1 MIDLT
6 KGRQEHM
13 LARKYNYE
21 EQWAQSEQ
29 ERLRELD
36 ELQQRR
42 QRIRKANY
50 KLLRRRLFV
59 TVGLILAM
67 YFAAVMRSAA
77 LVSAGNNLIRLQTQ
91 ESQLIAKNAEL
102 KIEVDQLK
110 GPERITSIAEKQL
123 GMKVA
128 RSNIYVKAVNQ

>member
-1 MIDLT
+1 
-6 KGRQEHM
+6 M

-29 ERLRELD
+29 ERLRELK
-36 ELQQRR
+36 ELQERR

-50 KLLRRRLFV
+50 KLFRRRLFV
-59 TVGLILAM
+59 TVGFILVM
-67 YFAAVMRSAA
+67 YAVTVMRSVA
-77 LVSAGNNLIRLQTQ
+77 LVSAGNHLIALQTQ
-91 ESQLIAKNAEL
+91 ESQLIARNAEL

-128 RSNIYVKAVNQ
+128 RSNIYVKAVSQ

>member
-1 MIDLT
+1 
-6 KGRQEHM
+6 M
-13 LARKYNYE
+13 LARKYDYE
-21 EQWAQSEQ
+21 EQWSLEEQ
-29 ERLRELD
+29 ERLHELN

-42 QRIRKANY
+42 QRIRQANY
-50 KLLRRRLFV
+50 KLFRRRLFV
-59 TVGLILAM
+59 TVGLILVM
-67 YFAAVMRSAA
+67 YIAAVMRRAA
-77 LVSAGNNLIRLQTQ
+77 LVSAGNHLIRLQTQ

-128 RSNIYVKAVNQ
+128 RSNIYVKAINQ

>member
-1 MIDLT
+1 
-6 KGRQEHM
+6 M
-13 LARKYNYE
+13 LARKYNFE

-29 ERLRELD
+29 ERLRELN

-42 QRIRKANY
+42 QRIRQANY
-50 KLLRRRLFV
+50 KLFRRRLFV
-59 TVGLILAM
+59 TVGLVLAM
-67 YFAAVMRSAA
+67 YFATVMRSAT
-77 LVSAGNNLIRLQTQ
+77 LVSAGNNLIKLQTQ

-128 RSNIYVKAVNQ
+128 RSNIYVKAVSQ

>member
-1 MIDLT
+1 
-6 KGRQEHM
+6 M

-21 EQWAQSEQ
+21 EQWSLQEQ
-29 ERLRELD
+29 ERLHELN

-42 QRIRKANY
+42 QRIRQANY
-50 KLLRRRLFV
+50 KLVRRRLFV
-59 TVGLILAM
+59 TVGLVLAM
-67 YFAAVMRSAA
+67 YFTTVMRSAA
-77 LVSAGNNLIRLQTQ
+77 LVSAGNHLIRLQTQ

-128 RSNIYVKAVNQ
+128 RSNIYVKAVKQ

>member
-1 MIDLT
+1 
-6 KGRQEHM
+6 M

-21 EQWAQSEQ
+21 EQWSLQEQ
-29 ERLRELD
+29 ERLNELN

-42 QRIRKANY
+42 QRIRQANY
-50 KLLRRRLFV
+50 KLFRRRLFV
-59 TVGLILAM
+59 TVGLVLAM
-67 YFAAVMRSAA
+67 YFTTVMRSAA
-77 LVSAGNNLIRLQTQ
+77 LVSAGNHLIRLQAQ

-128 RSNIYVKAVNQ
+128 RSNIYVKAVKQ

>member
-1 MIDLT
+1 
-6 KGRQEHM
+6 M
-13 LARKYNYE
+13 LARKYNYG

-29 ERLRELD
+29 ERLRELN
-36 ELQQRR
+36 ELQLRR
-42 QRIRKANY
+42 QRIRQANY
-50 KLLRRRLFV
+50 KLFRRRLFV
-59 TVGLILAM
+59 TVGLVLAM
-67 YFAAVMRSAA
+67 YFATVMRSAA
-77 LVSAGNNLIRLQTQ
+77 LVSAGNNLIKLQTQ

-128 RSNIYVKAVNQ
+128 RSNIYVKAVSQ

>member
-1 MIDLT
+1 
-6 KGRQEHM
+6 M

-29 ERLRELD
+29 ERLRELK
-36 ELQQRR
+36 ELQERR

-50 KLLRRRLFV
+50 KLFRRRLFV
-59 TVGLILAM
+59 TVGFILVM
-67 YFAAVMRSAA
+67 YAVTVMRSAA
-77 LVSAGNNLIRLQTQ
+77 LVSAGNHQ
-91 ESQLIAKNAEL
+91 
-102 KIEVDQLK
+102 IEVDQLK

-128 RSNIYVKAVNQ
+128 RSNIYVKDVSQ

>member
-1 MIDLT
+1 
-6 KGRQEHM
+6 M

-21 EQWAQSEQ
+21 EQWSLQDQ
-29 ERLRELD
+29 ERLNELN

-42 QRIRKANY
+42 LRIRKANY
-50 KLLRRRLFV
+50 KLFRRRLFV

-67 YFAAVMRSAA
+67 YFTTVMRSAA
-77 LVSAGNNLIRLQTQ
+77 LVSAGNQLIRLQTQ

-128 RSNIYVKAVNQ
+128 RSNIYVKAINQ

>member
-1 MIDLT
+1 
-6 KGRQEHM
+6 M
-13 LARKYNYE
+13 LARKYNFE
-21 EQWAQSEQ
+21 EQWVQSEQ
-29 ERLRELD
+29 ERIRELK
-36 ELQQRR
+36 ELQERR

-50 KLLRRRLFV
+50 TLFRRRLFV
-59 TVGLILAM
+59 TVGLVLAM
-67 YFAAVMRSAA
+67 YFTTVMRSAA
-77 LVSAGNNLIRLQTQ
+77 LVSAGNHLIKLQTQ

-128 RSNIYVKAVNQ
+128 RSNIYVKSVNQ

>member
-1 MIDLT
+1 
-6 KGRQEHM
+6 M
-13 LARKYNYE
+13 LARKYNFE

-29 ERLRELD
+29 ERLRDLN

-42 QRIRKANY
+42 QHIRQANY
-50 KLLRRRLFV
+50 RLFRRRLFV
-59 TVGLILAM
+59 TVGLVLAM
-67 YFAAVMRSAA
+67 YFATVMRSAA
-77 LVSAGNNLIRLQTQ
+77 LVSAGNNLIKLQTQ

-128 RSNIYVKAVNQ
+128 RSNIYVKAVSQ

>member
-1 MIDLT
+1 
-6 KGRQEHM
+6 M
-13 LARKYNYE
+13 LARKYNFE

-29 ERLRELD
+29 ERIRELK
-36 ELQQRR
+36 ELQERR

-50 KLLRRRLFV
+50 TLFRRRLFV
-59 TVGLILAM
+59 TVGLVLAM
-67 YFAAVMRSAA
+67 YFTTVMRSAA
-77 LVSAGNNLIRLQTQ
+77 LVSAGNHLIKLQTQ

-128 RSNIYVKAVNQ
+128 RNNIYVKSVNQ

>member
-1 MIDLT
+1 
-6 KGRQEHM
+6 M
-13 LARKYNYE
+13 LARKYNFE

-29 ERLRELD
+29 ERLRELN

-42 QRIRKANY
+42 QRIRQANY
-50 KLLRRRLFV
+50 KLFRRRLFV
-59 TVGLILAM
+59 TGGLVLAM
-67 YFAAVMRSAA
+67 YFATVMRSAA
-77 LVSAGNNLIRLQTQ
+77 LVSAGNNLIKLQTQ

-128 RSNIYVKAVNQ
+128 RSNIYVKAVSQ

>member
-1 MIDLT
+1 
-6 KGRQEHM
+6 M

-21 EQWAQSEQ
+21 EQWAQP
-29 ERLRELD
+29 ERRPDIEN
-36 ELQQRR
+36 RPR
-42 QRIRKANY
+42 PRRIRKANY
-50 KLLRRRLFV
+50 KLFRRRLFV
-59 TVGLILAM
+59 TVSLILAM
-67 YFAAVMRSAA
+67 YFATVMRSAA
-77 LVSAGNNLIRLQTQ
+77 LVSAGNHLIKLQTQ
-91 ESQLIAKNAEL
+91 ESQLIAKNSEL

>member
-1 MIDLT
+1 
-6 KGRQEHM
+6 M
-13 LARKYNYE
+13 LARKYNFE
-21 EQWAQSEQ
+21 EQWSLQEQ
-29 ERLRELD
+29 ERLHELN

-42 QRIRKANY
+42 QRIRQANY
-50 KLLRRRLFV
+50 KLFRRRLFV
-59 TVGLILAM
+59 TVGLILIM

-77 LVSAGNNLIRLQTQ
+77 LVSAGNHLIRLQTQ

-128 RSNIYVKAVNQ
+128 RSNIYVKAVKQ

>member
-1 MIDLT
+1 LIIQV
-6 KGRQEHM
+6 KGRQNYM

-21 EQWAQSEQ
+21 EQWAEPQREQ
-29 ERLRELD
+29 RPEPRPRPRRER
-36 ELQQRR
+36 
-42 QRIRKANY
+42 KPNY
-50 KLLRRRLFV
+50 KLFRRRLFV
-59 TVGLILAM
+59 TAGLILAM

-77 LVSAGNNLIRLQTQ
+77 LVSAGNHLIKLQTQ

-110 GPERITSIAEKQL
+110 GPERITSIAENQL

-128 RSNIYVKAVNQ
+128 RSNIYVKAVKQ

>member
-1 MIDLT
+1 
-6 KGRQEHM
+6 M

-29 ERLRELD
+29 ERLRELN
-36 ELQQRR
+36 ELQLRR
-42 QRIRKANY
+42 QRIRQANY
-50 KLLRRRLFV
+50 KLFRRRLFV
-59 TVGLILAM
+59 TVGLVLAM
-67 YFAAVMRSAA
+67 YFATVMRSAA
-77 LVSAGNNLIRLQTQ
+77 LVSAGNNLIKLQTQ

-128 RSNIYVKAVNQ
+128 RSNIYVKAVSQ